1 MINLKFLFNLS
12 LVILALFP
20 LKKSVMTSVPSDKEE
35 KFIKTELF
43 FGLNKTDGATVSEAE
58 WESFADSVVS
68 KVFYKG
74 ATIMKSDGRWLS
86 GDSLIKEQS
95 RVVTYFSRLYEMTD
109 EFSEK
114 IDLIREKYKAY
125 YKQEAVLRTDEF
137 INASF

>member
-1 MINLKFLFNLS
+1 MNLKFLFNLS
-12 LVILALFP
+12 LVILALIP
-20 LKKSVMTSVPSDKEE
+20 VKKVILTPVDKEE

-43 FGLNKTDGATVSEAE
+43 FGLNKTDGTVVSEPE
-58 WESFADSVVS
+58 FESFADTVIS
-68 KVFYKG
+68 KVFSKG

-95 RVVTYFSRLYEMTD
+95 RVVIYFSKIYEMTD

-114 IDLIREKYKAY
+114 IDVIREKYKSY

>member
-20 LKKSVMTSVPSDKEE
+20 LKKNVINPVEKEE

-43 FGLNKTDGATVSEAE
+43 FGLNKTDGTTVSEAE
-58 WESFADSVVS
+58 WESFADTVVS

-95 RVVTYFSRLYEMTD
+95 RVVTYFSKLYEMTD
-109 EFSEK
+109 EFSER

>member
-1 MINLKFLFNLS
+1 MNLKFLFNLS
-12 LVILALFP
+12 LVILSLIP
-20 LKKSVMTSVPSDKEE
+20 VKKMILTPVDKEE

-43 FGLNKTDGATVSEAE
+43 FGLNKTDGTVVSEPE
-58 WESFADSVVS
+58 FESFADTVIS
-68 KVFYKG
+68 KVFSKG

-95 RVVTYFSRLYEMTD
+95 RVVIYFSKIYEMTD

-114 IDLIREKYKAY
+114 IDVIREKYKSY

>member
-1 MINLKFLFNLS
+1 MINLKFLFNLT

-20 LKKSVMTSVPSDKEE
+20 LKKAVLTSVPIDKEE

-43 FGLNKTDGATVSEAE
+43 FGLNKTDGTTVSETE
-58 WESFADSVVS
+58 WESFADTVVS

-86 GDSLIKEQS
+86 GDSLFKEQS
-95 RVVTYFSRLYEMTD
+95 RVVTYFSKLYEMTD

-114 IDLIREKYKAY
+114 IDNIREKYKTY

>member
-1 MINLKFLFNLS
+1 MINLKFLFNFS
-12 LVILALFP
+12 LIILAMIP
-20 LKKSVMTSVPSDKEE
+20 LKKAVMTPLDKEE

-43 FGLNKTDGATVSEAE
+43 FGLNKTDGTVVSEPE
-58 WESFADSVVS
+58 FESFADTVIS
-68 KVFYKG
+68 KVFSKG

-95 RVVTYFSRLYEMTD
+95 RVVIYFSKIYEMTD

-114 IDLIREKYKAY
+114 IDVIREKYKTY
-125 YKQEAVLRTDEF
+125 YRQEAVLRTDEF

>member
-1 MINLKFLFNLS
+1 MSLKYLFNLS

-20 LKKSVMTSVPSDKEE
+20 LKKTVTNVLDKED

-43 FGLNKTDGATVSEAE
+43 FGLNKTDGTTVSEAE
-58 WESFADSVVS
+58 WESFADTVVS

-95 RVVTYFSRLYEMTD
+95 RVVTYFSKLYEMTD

-114 IDLIREKYKAY
+114 IDNIRAKYKTY

>member
-1 MINLKFLFNLS
+1 MTNLKFLFNLS
-12 LVILALFP
+12 LVVLALLP
-20 LKKSVMTSVPSDKEE
+20 VKKAIMTPADKEE

-43 FGLNKTDGATVSEAE
+43 FGLNKTDGSTVSESE
-58 WESFADSVVS
+58 FESFADTVIS

-95 RVVTYFSRLYEMTD
+95 RVVIYFSKLYEMTD
-109 EFSEK
+109 DFSAK
-114 IDLIREKYKAY
+114 IDEIREKYKNY

>member
-1 MINLKFLFNLS
+1 MNNLNKLFFLT
-12 LVILALFP
+12 VIVITIFSFRQFQFGAID
-20 LKKSVMTSVPSDKEE
+20 SEE

-43 FGLNKTDGATVSEAE
+43 FGLNKTDGGKVTEAE
-58 WESFADSVVS
+58 WESFADTVIS

-86 GDSLIKEQS
+86 GDVLIKEES

-109 EFSEK
+109 DFSAQV
-114 IDLIREKYKAY
+114 DLIRERYKKYY
-125 YKQEAVLRTDEF
+125 LQEAVLRTDEF

>member
-12 LVILALFP
+12 FVILALFP
-20 LKKSVMTSVPSDKEE
+20 LKKAVMTSVPIDKEE

-43 FGLNKTDGATVSEAE
+43 FGLNKTDGTTVSEIE
-58 WESFADSVVS
+58 WESFADTVVS

-95 RVVTYFSRLYEMTD
+95 RVVIYFSKLYEMTD

>member
-1 MINLKFLFNLS
+1 MINLKFLFNLT

-20 LKKSVMTSVPSDKEE
+20 LKKAVMNPVEKEE

-43 FGLNKTDGATVSEAE
+43 FGLNKTDGTTVSEAE
-58 WESFADSVVS
+58 WESFADTVVS

-95 RVVTYFSRLYEMTD
+95 RVVTYFSKLYEMTD

-114 IDLIREKYKAY
+114 IDLIREKYKTY

>member
-1 MINLKFLFNLS
+1 MNLKLLFNLS
-12 LVILALFP
+12 LVILALIP
-20 LKKSVMTSVPSDKEE
+20 LKKQILSPADREE

-43 FGLNKTDGATVSEAE
+43 FGLNKTDGTAVSEPE
-58 WESFADSVVS
+58 FESFADTVIS
-68 KVFYKG
+68 KVFSKG

-95 RVVTYFSRLYEMTD
+95 RVVIYFSKIYEMTD

-114 IDLIREKYKAY
+114 IDVIREKYKSY
-125 YKQEAVLRTDEF
+125 YKQDAVLRTDEF